1 METKET
7 VDLSQLTAEQI
18 EVLVQQAKEREK
30 AKKQAKQAERET
42 YKQIVDDTVHQSFK
56 PLVGLSKHILNVKKL
71 VFDNFES
78 VVEMKNEIYGT
89 KENQQSHSFASND
102 GSITIKIGHR
112 VTESF
117 DDTLSAGIE
126 KVKTYMATLAK
137 DQESAALVETIMDLL
152 KKDAKG
158 NLKANR
164 VLELSKLA
172 GRVNNE
178 DFSDGIRIIQESYKP
193 VKSCNF
199 IEVKFKDD
207 HGKEHALPL
216 SISAFGLDD
225 EPEKET
231 ESESKPEK
239 QTVFQCDECTFVYC
253 PTPDVCKEH
262 GCQCKHV

>member
-1 METKET
+1 METKT
-7 VDLSQLTAEQI
+7 LPVDLSQLTPAQI
-18 EVLVQQAKEREK
+18 EELVQQAKEIEK
-30 AKKQAKQAERET
+30 AKKQAIKAERET
-42 YKQIVDDTVHQSFK
+42 YKQIVNDTVMQSFK

-78 VVEMKNEIYGT
+78 VVEMKNEIYGI
-89 KENQQSHSFASND
+89 KESQQSHSFASLD

-117 DDTLSAGIE
+117 DDTLTAGIE

-164 VLELSKLA
+164 VLELTKLA
-172 GRVNNE
+172 SRVNNE
-178 DFSDGIRIIQESYKP
+178 DFSDGIRIIQEAYKP

-207 HGKEHALPL
+207 HGKEHSLPL
-216 SISAFGLDD
+216 SISAFGLED

-231 ESESKPEK
+231 EK
-239 QTVFQCDECTFVYC
+239 
-253 PTPDVCKEH
+253 
-262 GCQCKHV
+262 